1 MSIVKRRA
9 IDAHMH
15 VCQWFLDSGET
26 SFNVLERYQKDN
38 CLEAVDIMC
47 CSNNANLWNG
57 YEMDQNILAAIVK
70 MEYPNTY
77 IHGCMYI
84 PDTEKITREF
94 SFENQLETLMEMGFD
109 GIKFCEFKPD
119 SYKVHKMDKRMEELE
134 KYFSY
139 CEKHQIPMC
148 WHVADPETFWDESKV
163 PEAAK
168 KSGWFY
174 GDGSFPT
181 YESLYDQTVGILDRH
196 PNINVVLAHAFFM
209 SFAPDKMQAI
219 FEKYPNVKM
228 DLAPGWEM
236 FDGFRKY
243 YEEWSGLFRRYSDR
257 ILFAT
262 DATMSSGIQSVDLLA
277 DRVLRF
283 LTTDETFEVPGNH
296 TAHGIKLEEEHLD
309 NILCQN
315 FKRVVGAKPHTLQRS
330 SLKKYMEH
338 FLPLIPAS
346 KNRAMISEYYRKHF

>member
-1 MSIVKRRA
+1 M
-9 IDAHMH
+9 
-15 VCQWFLDSGET
+15 
-26 SFNVLERYQKDN
+26 
-38 CLEAVDIMC
+38 
-47 CSNNANLWNG
+47 ANLWNG

-84 PDTEKITREF
+84 PDTEKITGEF

-181 YESLYDQTVGILDRH
+181 YESLYDQTFGILD
-196 PNINVVLAHAFFM
+196 
-209 SFAPDKMQAI
+209 
-219 FEKYPNVKM
+219 
-228 DLAPGWEM
+228 LAPQYKCCVGPC
-236 FDGFRKY
+236 
-243 YEEWSGLFRRYSDR
+243 
-257 ILFAT
+257 
-262 DATMSSGIQSVDLLA
+262 
-277 DRVLRF
+277 F
-283 LTTDETFEVPGNH
+283 LHVVCPR
-296 TAHGIKLEEEHLD
+296 
-309 NILCQN
+309 QN
-315 FKRVVGAKPHTLQRS
+315 AGDF
-330 SLKKYMEH
+330 
-338 FLPLIPAS
+338 
-346 KNRAMISEYYRKHF
+346 